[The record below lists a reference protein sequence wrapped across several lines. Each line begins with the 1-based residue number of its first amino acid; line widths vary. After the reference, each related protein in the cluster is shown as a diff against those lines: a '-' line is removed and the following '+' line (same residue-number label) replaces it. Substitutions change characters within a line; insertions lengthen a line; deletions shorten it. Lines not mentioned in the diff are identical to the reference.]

1 MLGSR
6 MHPRRVGL
14 PVLGASLAT
23 TVALTLAAT
32 AVTGP
37 ATGAPQPTPDDRVQ
51 IVMVD
56 APTVADRNAVL
67 ALGLDPTEHATRKG
81 IGVVLYGDEDAA
93 TLREAG
99 YTWDVEVRDL
109 EAQMAR
115 QRAADE
121 AYAASVAES
130 PLPSGR
136 ATYRTYADYL
146 TDMDSLAAQ
155 YPNLT
160 KPLTLENRTV
170 LGQPIRGLEIS
181 TNADNTADGKP
192 VFLLMGAHH
201 AREWPSAE
209 HTIEFGFD
217 LLQSYAAGDARATR
231 LLQGMRL
238 VIVPVVNVDGFQIS
252 RNAAPLGDFSVFDYE
267 MKRKNCSISQY
278 TPSQYRNGSC
288 SKNKAGRLRG
298 TDLNRNYPGF
308 WGGPGASTAWS
319 SDTYRGD
326 SPGSEPESDAVR
338 EFISDRAVT
347 MMISNH
353 TFSNLVLR
361 PPSLAQTGK
370 SPDEPVYKQVAD
382 SMAQANQYTSQA
394 AYQLYDTSGST
405 EDWSYW
411 ITGGFGFTF
420 EIGPDGFHPAY
431 EDAVVAEYLGLPP
444 AEGAGQG
451 GNREAYYRA
460 AEAALDPALHSQI
473 TGAAPDGRTITVSK
487 THVSQTSP
495 VLQADGSTTD
505 PINYSDTL
513 TTSYESDG
521 GSFVMNV
528 NPSTRPLVA
537 GRYGREA
544 QAPPQAGATVTNPAG
559 VPAVGQ
565 SEETTFEVRGLPEAD
580 NGWATLRFSWPSTNA
595 DAYDW
600 DFYVVG
606 PDGQS
611 VGSGATLA
619 NPEVI
624 KIPDPVAGTYT
635 VTADNYAGG
644 DAAHDWTGEVT
655 FQSPDPPSYT
665 GIKEAWTLSCTDA
678 GGNILASRQVI
689 VDRGQLVDVGNAC
702 RPRKG

>member
-1 MLGSR
+1 MQRIRGRSR
-6 MHPRRVGL
+6 RAGL
-14 PVLGASLAT
+14 SVLGGALAT
-23 TVALTLAAT
+23 TMAVTLATT
-32 AVTGP
+32 AIPSP
-37 ATGAPQPTPDDRVQ
+37 AAGDPERAPDDTVKV
-51 IVMVD
+51 VMVD
-56 APTVADRNAVL
+56 APTVAQRNEVL
-67 ALGLDPTEHATRKG
+67 ALGLDFTEHATRQ
-81 IGVVLYGDEDAA
+81 GVELVLHGERDAQK
-93 TLREAG
+93 LREAG
-99 YTWDVEVRDL
+99 YSWTVEVADL
-109 EAQMAR
+109 QAEMTAQR
-115 QRAADE
+115 RADR
-121 AYAASVAES
+121 AYAASVEES

-136 ATYRTYADYL
+136 TSYRTYGDYL
-146 TDMDSLAAQ
+146 TDLDALAAQ
-155 YPNLT
+155 YPSLT

-170 LGQPIRGLEIS
+170 LGEQIRGLEI
-181 TNADNTADGKP
+181 TTGADDTADGKP
-192 VFLLMGAHH
+192 VFLLLGAHH

-217 LLQSYAAGDARATR
+217 LLESYAAGDARATR
-231 LLQGMRL
+231 LMQGMRL

-267 MKRKNCSISQY
+267 MKRKNCRISQY
-278 TPSQYRNGSC
+278 TPSQYRNGTC

-338 EFISDRAVT
+338 QLISDRAVT

-353 TFSNLVLR
+353 TYSNLVLR
-361 PPSLAQTGK
+361 PPSLAETGK

-431 EDAVVAEYLGLPP
+431 EDAVVAEYLGLAP

-460 AEAALDPALHSQI
+460 AEAALDPALHSRI
-473 TGAAPDGRTITVSK
+473 TGAAPDDRTITVSK

-495 VLQADGSTTD
+495 VLQPDGSTTD

-521 GSFVMNV
+521 GSFVLNV

-544 QAPPQAGATVTNPAG
+544 QAPPQEGATITNPPG

-565 SEETTFEVRGLPEAD
+565 SEETTFDVQGLPEAD

-600 DFYVVG
+600 DFYVLG

-624 KIPDPVAGTYT
+624 RIPDPVAGTYT
-635 VTADNYAGG
+635 VVADNYAGG
-644 DAAHDWTGEVT
+644 DVAHDWSGEVT

-678 GGNILASRQVI
+678 RGNVLASRQVV
-689 VDRGQLVDVGNAC
+689 VDRGEQVDVGNAC
-702 RPRKG
+702 KPRKN

>member
-37 ATGAPQPTPDDRVQ
+37 ATGAPQPKPDDRVQ

-121 AYAASVAES
+121 AYAARVAES
-130 PLPSGR
+130 DLPSGR
-136 ATYRTYADYL
+136 TSYRTYEDYL
-146 TDMDSLAAQ
+146 SDMDMLAAR
-155 YPNLT
+155 YPKLT

-170 LGQPIRGLEIS
+170 LGEEIHGLEIS
-181 TNADNTADGKP
+181 TNADNTDDGKP

-201 AREWPSAE
+201 AREWPSSENAM
-209 HTIEFGFD
+209 EFGFD
-217 LLQSYAAGDARATR
+217 LLQSYAAGKDRATR
-231 LLQGMRL
+231 IMKHMRL
-238 VIVPVVNVDGFQIS
+238 VVVPVVNVDGFQIS
-252 RNAAPLGDFSVFDYE
+252 RNDPPGSAPNDFSVFNYE
-267 MKRKNCSISQY
+267 MKRKNCRISAATPAQY
-278 TPSQYRNGSC
+278 TTGPCDN
-288 SKNKAGRLRG
+288 NNAGRLRG

-308 WGGPGASTAWS
+308 WGGPGAETNWS
-319 SDTYRGD
+319 GDTFRGD
-326 SPGSEPESDAVR
+326 APGSEPESDAVR
-338 EFISDRAVT
+338 QFISDRAVT

-370 SPDEPVYKQVAD
+370 SPDEPVYKELAD
-382 SMAQANQYTSQA
+382 SFAAANGYTSQA

-431 EDAVVAEYLGLPP
+431 EDAVVGEYLGTTD
-444 AEGAGQG
+444 AANGGG

-460 AEAALDPALHSQI
+460 AEAAMDPALHSRI
-473 TGAAPDGRTITVSK
+473 TGTAPAKYTLTVSK

-495 VLQADGSTTD
+495 VIQPDGTTGD
-505 PINYSDTL
+505 PINYEDTL
-513 TTSYESDG
+513 TTTYSSQG
-521 GSFVMNV
+521 GRFTMDV

-544 QAPPQAGATVTNPAG
+544 QGPPQEGAAIANPAG
-559 VPAVGQ
+559 VPRSRARGRRVGGDD
-565 SEETTFEVRGLPEAD
+565 VRGPRACPRSTTA
-580 NGWATLRFSWPSTNA
+580 GPPCRSTGRARMPTPSTGTST
-595 DAYDW
+595 Y
-600 DFYVVG
+600 
-606 PDGQS
+606 S
-611 VGSGATLA
+611 VPMA
-619 NPEVI
+619 
-624 KIPDPVAGTYT
+624 
-635 VTADNYAGG
+635 
-644 DAAHDWTGEVT
+644 
-655 FQSPDPPSYT
+655 
-665 GIKEAWTLSCTDA
+665 
-678 GGNILASRQVI
+678 
-689 VDRGQLVDVGNAC
+689 
-702 RPRKG
+702 RPWAPARRWRTPR